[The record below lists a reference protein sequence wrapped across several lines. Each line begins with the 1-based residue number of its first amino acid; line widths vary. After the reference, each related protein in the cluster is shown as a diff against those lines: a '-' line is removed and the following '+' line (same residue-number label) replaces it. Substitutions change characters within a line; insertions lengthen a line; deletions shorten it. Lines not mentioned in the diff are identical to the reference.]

1 MKSKLI
7 GLVVCA
13 TLFGTATHVQASTIV
28 GGNGLLSA
36 SGANQ
41 IETWL
46 DNTSLY
52 SGSLQFTN
60 VFTAV
65 PRALHLGH
73 DDSGLCGVAFMAHRR
88 RKSAL
93 AVA

>member
-13 TLFGTATHVQASTIV
+13 TLFGTATHVQASTII
-28 GGNGLLSA
+28 GGNGLLSG

-41 IETWL
+41 LETWL

-52 SGSLQFTN
+52 SGFLQFTN
-60 VFTAV
+60 VKASIDG
-65 PRALHLGH
+65 RLIH
-73 DDSGLCGVAFMAHRR
+73 DHRR
-88 RKSAL
+88 LRKFSTSNIFRE
-93 AVA
+93 

>member
-46 DNTSLY
+46 DNTSKALMQY
-52 SGSLQFTN
+52 HG
-60 VFTAV
+60 
-65 PRALHLGH
+65 RAF
-73 DDSGLCGVAFMAHRR
+73 DEY
-88 RKSAL
+88 
-93 AVA
+93 